1 MNEDSKT
8 LLFLAIA
15 FVSAIF
21 AFTVSRE
28 APEKTAADEVGK
40 PLVAIENPLD
50 VTRMKIIQFDSNEGR
65 AKPFEVA
72 KVEGRFSI
80 PSHENYPADESDH
93 LVRAVTGVNN
103 RTILSSVTDQSGNHH
118 DFGVL
123 DPANDQLGKG
133 AEGVGTRVTLSDDD
147 GADLADFIIGKKV
160 SAADGQYYVRQAGND
175 QVYTVNLTP
184 EDLST
189 QFEDWIERDLL
200 KLNPLDLKTVSI
212 NDYSVITQQQPVLGS
227 DGLQVVTIVQGVD
240 MQSDIQLRYDQE
252 GLDWTIKQLIA
263 FQKGVPEEKKLTED
277 EELNKQRLDE
287 MKLALDDLKIVD
299 VHRKPE
305 GLGNSLSKFIQS
317 NPQAFK
323 SLEEHGFFFRM
334 VPASSGEK
342 QNVLLSNNGEV
353 SVGMAGGVE
362 YVLRFGN
369 VAGTEKA
376 SEESELPAGEATTAA
391 SGGGTV
397 LRNLMVITR
406 FNEALLEVPD
416 YQEVPHETP
425 PEPTAGEAAKTDQ
438 DQPTAQVNVAEDE
451 EPALQNGAGESAEKS
466 KASGPSEAEGNE
478 KPGEPE
484 EKQVSEEAAKISW
497 QEKREQIIQN
507 NEKKKREYEEKIAG
521 AKKRSAEL
529 NRRFSDW
536 YYVIP
541 DDTYRKIHLTIK
553 DVIKEKEKPG
563 ENQGDT
569 SLPSPGKRDPLDQL
583 KDIVPPRVPQ

>member
-1 MNEDSKT
+1 MSEDSKT

-15 FVSAIF
+15 FVSTILAF
-21 AFTVSRE
+21 AVSRE
-28 APEKTAADEVGK
+28 APEKKAVDEVGK

-103 RTILSSVTDQSGNHH
+103 KIILSSVTDQSGNHH

-133 AEGVGTRVTLSDDD
+133 AEGVGTRVTLSDGD
-147 GADLADFIIGKKV
+147 GADLADFIIGKKIG
-160 SAADGQYYVRQAGND
+160 AADGQYYVRQAGND

-189 QFEDWIERDLL
+189 KFEDWIERDLL
-200 KLNPLDLKTVSI
+200 KLNPLDLETVSI
-212 NDYSVITQQQPVLGS
+212 NDYSVVTQQQPVLGS

-240 MQSDIQLRYDQE
+240 MQSDIKLQYDQE
-252 GLDWTIKQLIA
+252 NLDWKIKQLLA
-263 FQKGVPEEKKLTED
+263 FKDGTPEEKKLNED

-305 GLGNSLSKFIQS
+305 GLGNSLAEFIRD
-317 NPQAFK
+317 NPQAVK
-323 SLEEHGFFFRM
+323 SLEEHGFFFRT
-334 VPASSGEK
+334 VQSPSGEK

-353 SVGMAGGVE
+353 SVGMANGVE
-362 YVLRFGN
+362 YALRFGN
-369 VAGTEKA
+369 VAGTEKII
-376 SEESELPAGEATTAA
+376 EESEPTAGEVATVA

-406 FNEALLEVPD
+406 VNEALLEVPD
-416 YQEVPHETP
+416 YREVPQENL
-425 PEPTAGEAAKTDQ
+425 PEPTTGEATEIDRA
-438 DQPTAQVNVAEDE
+438 QPPAQANSAEGN
-451 EPALQNGAGESAEKS
+451 PALQNGVGES
-466 KASGPSEAEGNE
+466 SG
-478 KPGEPE
+478 K
-484 EKQVSEEAAKISW
+484 
-497 QEKREQIIQN
+497 
-507 NEKKKREYEEKIAG
+507 
-521 AKKRSAEL
+521 
-529 NRRFSDW
+529 
-536 YYVIP
+536 
-541 DDTYRKIHLTIK
+541 
-553 DVIKEKEKPG
+553 
-563 ENQGDT
+563 
-569 SLPSPGKRDPLDQL
+569 
-583 KDIVPPRVPQ
+583 

>member
-1 MNEDSKT
+1 MSEDSKT

-21 AFTVSRE
+21 AFAVSRE

-72 KVEGRFSI
+72 KVDGRFSI

-103 RTILSSVTDQSGNHH
+103 RIILSSVTDESGNHH

-123 DPANDQLGKG
+123 DPVNDQLGKG
-133 AEGVGTRVTLSDDD
+133 AEGVGTRVTLSDSD
-147 GADLADFIIGKKV
+147 GGDLADFIIGKKV
-160 SAADGQYYVRQAGND
+160 GAADGQYYVRQAGND
-175 QVYTVNLTP
+175 QVYTVHLMP

-200 KLNPLDLKTVSI
+200 KLNPLDLETVSI
-212 NDYSVITQQQPVLGS
+212 NDYTVVTQQQPVLGS

-240 MQSDIQLRYDQE
+240 MQSDIQLRYDQKD
-252 GLDWTIKQLIA
+252 LDWTIKQLIA

-277 EELNKQRLDE
+277 EELNKQRLNE

-299 VHRKPE
+299 VHRKPD
-305 GLGNSLSKFIQS
+305 GLGNSLAKFIQG
-317 NPQAFK
+317 NPRALE
-323 SLEEHGFFFRM
+323 SLEEHGFFFRT
-334 VPASSGEK
+334 VQSPSGEK
-342 QNVLLSNNGEV
+342 QNKLLSNNGEV

-369 VAGTEKA
+369 VAGTEKV
-376 SEESELPAGEATTAA
+376 SEESETTAGEATTAA

-416 YQEVPHETP
+416 YQEVPQENP
-425 PEPTAGEAAKTDQ
+425 PEATTDQAAKTAR
-438 DQPTAQVNVAEDE
+438 DQPVSRANSVEDE
-451 EPALQNGAGESAEKS
+451 EPSLQNGVGKSAEKLKS
-466 KASGPSEAEGNE
+466 SGSVEAGGREDLGA
-478 KPGEPE
+478 PE
-484 EKQVSEEAAKISW
+484 ETPVSEEAAKKSW

-553 DVIKEKEKPG
+553 DVIKEKEKSG
-563 ENQGDT
+563 ENPDGT

-583 KDIVPPRVPQ
+583 QNIVPPVKP